1 MLLIYIIILT
11 VYSFRIIIVIII
23 YFNLKI
29 KQYNIINAVI
39 NV

>member
-39 NV
+39 NI